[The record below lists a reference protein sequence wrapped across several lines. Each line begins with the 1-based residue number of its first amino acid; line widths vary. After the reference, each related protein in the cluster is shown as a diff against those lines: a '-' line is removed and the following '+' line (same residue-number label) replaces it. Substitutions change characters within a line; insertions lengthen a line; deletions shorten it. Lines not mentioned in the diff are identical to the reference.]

1 MAMKDDIS
9 LTEQQG
15 ATRDSMKDVDGGDG
29 EPMDTAAYTGD
40 LGEFASIY
48 EPGGYNAVKDLLDFT
63 GDLDN
68 VLAKGNFTPERANL
82 MRRMLMRAMVDQTG
96 TLDRVQLVKL
106 EAIISAATEGSRIK
120 QVVQVLTGMGMGA
133 AEAARNGWDR
143 IRGRVDNQGK
153 RF

>member
-1 MAMKDDIS
+1 
-9 LTEQQG
+9 
-15 ATRDSMKDVDGGDG
+15 
-29 EPMDTAAYTGD
+29 MDTAAYTGD

-48 EPGGYNAVKDLLDFT
+48 ESGGWNGVKELLDLT

-68 VLAKGNFTPERANL
+68 FLVKGNFTPERANL
-82 MRRMLMRAMVDQTG
+82 IRKMLMRAMVDQTG

-106 EAIISAATEGSRIK
+106 EAHISASTNGTRIG
-120 QVVQVLTGMGMGA
+120 QVVQVLTGMGAGA

-143 IRGRVDNQGK
+143 IRGRVDNQAK